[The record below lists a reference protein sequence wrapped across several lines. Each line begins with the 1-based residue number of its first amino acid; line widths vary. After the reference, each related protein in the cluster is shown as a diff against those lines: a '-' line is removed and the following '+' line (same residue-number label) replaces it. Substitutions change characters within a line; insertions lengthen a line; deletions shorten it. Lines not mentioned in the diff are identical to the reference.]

1 MASTKD
7 TSLGQGA
14 GGAQTTL
21 GEQAYPDQAAANEA
35 VEMPPKY
42 APSPKHEP
50 GGWGSKNP
58 IKSPQE
64 GQHLL
69 ETGYKSGKQVYNVT
83 SDGTIVKFQPANT
96 PGNEYHSYKVDSPR
110 DIPASILKAMLR
122 DGKISRAEYNKIRK
136 GKR

>member
-7 TSLGQGA
+7 TSLGYGTEGTQTNIA
-14 GGAQTTL
+14 EQSYPAQ
-21 GEQAYPDQAAANEA
+21 EAANEA
-35 VEMPPKY
+35 AETPPKY

-50 GGWGSKNP
+50 GGWGSENP

-69 ETGYKSGKQVYNVT
+69 ETGYKNGKQVYNIT
-83 SDGTIVKFQPANT
+83 NDGTIVKFQPANT

-110 DIPASILKAMLR
+110 DIPASVLKDMLK